1 MLISFRLH
9 LNIYFK
15 IIETYFLRKKYRG
28 NLEIMYFLGLPDLF
42 YFVTEKIETD
52 SLYVKIKPYKY
63 YGHITKL
70 SDEGMI
76 YSNRHNTLF

>member
-1 MLISFRLH
+1 
-9 LNIYFK
+9 
-15 IIETYFLRKKYRG
+15 
-28 NLEIMYFLGLPDLF
+28 MYFLGLPDLF

-52 SLYVKIKPYKY
+52 SLYVKIKPYKF